1 MIRDFQFCKRSIHR
15 NNIIGLVVLLDQLSV
30 KVASHINADL
40 MNGKRGRT
48 TNTLSVSITAMTSS
62 TLTGSPTFFSQTTRV
77 PMTMEGSKPLY
88 TFFDGFSHLR
98 NRNDDIL
105 QKGREGVVLRTTK
118 SNGTHSWEHD
128 WVNENSKKEWKWRK
142 INEGKREIRNIDWT
156 T

>member
-1 MIRDFQFCKRSIHR
+1 
-15 NNIIGLVVLLDQLSV
+15 
-30 KVASHINADL
+30 
-40 MNGKRGRT
+40 
-48 TNTLSVSITAMTSS
+48 MTSS

-118 SNGTHSWEHD
+118 SNGTHS
-128 WVNENSKKEWKWRK
+128 
-142 INEGKREIRNIDWT
+142 
-156 T
+156 